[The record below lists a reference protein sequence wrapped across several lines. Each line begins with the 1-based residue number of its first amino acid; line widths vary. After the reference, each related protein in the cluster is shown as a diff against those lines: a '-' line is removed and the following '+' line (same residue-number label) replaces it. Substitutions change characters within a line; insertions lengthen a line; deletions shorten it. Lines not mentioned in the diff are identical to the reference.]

1 MAPRAVGALFAL
13 VAALLLVASLAGA
26 LVPTHVPG
34 WWDGHPRVGQKTFE
48 QKEIHVGLLGAY
60 GCNLGETIT
69 CESLDTGALL
79 EPIGMAEL
87 VTLGLLA
94 LTTIALCISIWTI
107 GDRRKGIG
115 RVVVLEVLLAL
126 AIAGVWFA
134 LGPNIKAGSTSVSVP
149 IGFGL
154 YAFGGGAISALLAGV
169 IARRVEREPIRLK
182 TSQRMPAP
190 PIVAHPPEPLAA
202 FDVSEL
208 VPLRPSGSSIPPT
221 PAYSAQVPA
230 ALGQQVPMQLP
241 SPVPMSTPP
250 VPAGTGPHAP
260 ISRPA
265 TPPNTG
271 PHPPLTGPHSPV
283 IASPPPTPLFDNA
296 PQLRP
301 LYDMANVGVIP
312 TPPPPKLP
320 ERPPTP
326 IPRASLDVTTELP
339 QSAPKPP
346 PPVAATRTK
355 AASLPPPRQVGSPSQ
370 RMNAVPERSVSKQ
383 PTMAH
388 AVPPMPVIVPARAE
402 TDPEPPTTIEIDAEA
417 KAKWKAEQARKVAA
431 TAAVNAKLAA
441 AARAPQAAVPPPAP
455 PPPPQPPDTEK
466 NPVAREPDP
475 TDPIASRPTVAYSAQ
490 TQAALAD
497 TGAAAPIELAET
509 RIAPPLELGGP
520 PTDVMDAV
528 EAPTVSQRAPA
539 NEPARTMSGP
549 LPAAMPA
556 VTVDKADFDK
566 TLDRGPTPPS
576 RPSAPSL
583 KAPPIIAV
591 PKTIAPKP
599 LPNIA
604 PPEPKPAAVPPQRP
618 TPSPDAKPVPL
629 STAPASLPP
638 PKQAQPTQSG
648 PTPACPQCE
657 APMAWVEEHL
667 RFYCKQCRMYF

>member
-1 MAPRAVGALFAL
+1 MAPRAFGALFAL

-26 LVPTHVPG
+26 LVPTHVPA
-34 WWDGHPRVGQKTFE
+34 WWEGHPRVGQKTFE
-48 QKEIHVGLLGAY
+48 QKQIHVGLLGAY
-60 GCNLGETIT
+60 GCNLGETVT
-69 CESLDTGALL
+69 CEPLDTGVLL

-87 VTLGLLA
+87 VLLGLLA

-115 RVVVLEVLLAL
+115 RVVVLEALLAL
-126 AIAGVWFA
+126 VIAGAWFA
-134 LGPNIKAGSTSVSVP
+134 LGPNIKAGATSVAVP
-149 IGFGL
+149 IGLGL
-154 YAFGGGAISALLAGV
+154 YAFGGGAVSALLAGV
-169 IARRVEREPIRLK
+169 IARSVEREPIRLK
-182 TSQRMPAP
+182 TSARMPAP
-190 PIVAHPPEPLAA
+190 VMPAQPPEPLTA

-221 PAYSAQVPA
+221 PAYSTQVAA
-230 ALGQQVPMQLP
+230 ALGHPLPAPIP
-241 SPVPMSTPP
+241 SPVPLSTPP
-250 VPAGTGPHAP
+250 VPIGTGPHAP
-260 ISRPA
+260 ISRPMPTA
-265 TPPNTG
+265 SVE
-271 PHPPLTGPHSPV
+271 PHEPV
-283 IASPPPTPLFDNA
+283 RAAVPAMPPPPPLFDNA

-301 LYDMANVGVIP
+301 LYDMANVGVVP
-312 TPPPPKLP
+312 APPPPKLP

-326 IPRASLDVTTELP
+326 VQRASLDVPPELP
-339 QSAPKPP
+339 RTPP
-346 PPVAATRTK
+346 TPPVAATRTK
-355 AASLPPPRQVGSPSQ
+355 AASLPPMRQIGSPSQ
-370 RMNAVPERSVSKQ
+370 RTNAVPERTASKQ

-388 AVPPMPVIVPARAE
+388 AVPPMPAMVPARAE
-402 TDPEPPTTIEIDAEA
+402 TDPEPATTIEIDAEA

-441 AARAPQAAVPPPAP
+441 AARAPVPAPAP
-455 PPPPQPPDTEK
+455 PDTDQ

-475 TDPIASRPTVAYSAQ
+475 TEPVASRPTVAYSAQ
-490 TQAALAD
+490 TEVALAD
-497 TGAAAPIELAET
+497 TGALSPISPELAD
-509 RIAPPLELGGP
+509 APFGGP
-520 PTDVMDAV
+520 KTDIMNAV

-539 NEPARTMSGP
+539 NEPAPTVQEP
-549 LPAAMPA
+549 LPAMPGPA
-556 VTVDKADFDK
+556 PTAVSPLPGVTVDKADFDK
-566 TLDRGPTPPS
+566 TLERSPQPPN

-599 LPNIA
+599 LPNVA